1 MLYCLR
7 FAYVPC
13 PHNGEVI
20 CQALYECLVDW
31 HLESK
36 VSTITLDN
44 CTSND
49 KAVEELTDKLNTTS
63 LMLNGKY
70 FHMCYDAHVLNFIV
84 KDGMNVLE

>member
-1 MLYCLR
+1 VNLICLFMCLR

-31 HLESK
+31 HLENK

-49 KAVEELTDKLNTTS
+49 KAIDELTDKLDSTS

-70 FHMCYDAHVLNFIV
+70 LHMRCCAHVL
-84 KDGMNVLE
+84 LC